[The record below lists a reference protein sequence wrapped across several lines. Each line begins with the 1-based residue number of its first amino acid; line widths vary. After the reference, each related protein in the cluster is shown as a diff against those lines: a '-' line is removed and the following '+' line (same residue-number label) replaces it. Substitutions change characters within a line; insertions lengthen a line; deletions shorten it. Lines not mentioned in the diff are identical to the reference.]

1 LFQAIGKAPAVK
13 LVLKYAIALVIKHA
27 CHGASPWPDQKA
39 FGKCCGTAE
48 SKSSRIP
55 T

>member
-1 LFQAIGKAPAVK
+1 LFQAIGKTSTVE

-39 FGKCCGTAE
+39 FGKDIGTA
-48 SKSSRIP
+48 
-55 T
+55 